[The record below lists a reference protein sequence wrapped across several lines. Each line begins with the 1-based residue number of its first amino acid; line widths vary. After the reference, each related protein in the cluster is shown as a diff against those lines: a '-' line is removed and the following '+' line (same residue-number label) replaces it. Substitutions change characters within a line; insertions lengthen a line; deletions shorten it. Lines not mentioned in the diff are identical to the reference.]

1 MVSLQSAHSVPKP
14 RAVVAALLTALVAVQ
29 PQPRTL
35 GAQTRGGLT
44 EVGRLT
50 AAYDTI
56 LQARFADAR
65 AQLVAA
71 CPPAPVA
78 ACDAL
83 REVAVWWEIQQD
95 PWDEHLDAELQRA
108 AVTAIASADAW
119 TKREPTRGE
128 AWFYLAAAHAP
139 LAQWRVFRGERLAA
153 ARDGKRIK
161 ESLERALALDPAL
174 QDAWF
179 GIGLY
184 HYYAGVAPAALKLL
198 RFLLLLPGGDRREG
212 LAEMNRARAG
222 GQLLRGEADYQLHWI
237 YVWYEEQPARARE
250 LIRELDARYPT
261 NPLFLQRLAD
271 IEHVHFSDH
280 AASAAAWQQ
289 LRDRA
294 AGGRVNF
301 ATLADTRAQVG
312 LAAEWIDLGS
322 PARAI
327 EPLRALIRTRPA
339 TPHGVLALASITL
352 GDAYMAMGSRTD
364 AATAYADALRTVP
377 PSDPEALR
385 ARAQA
390 GVSRARSRR

>member
-1 MVSLQSAHSVPKP
+1 MPKP
-14 RAVVAALLTALVAVQ
+14 RAVAAALLIAALVAFE
-29 PQPRTL
+29 PQPHTL
-35 GAQTRGGLT
+35 GAQARGGLT

-56 LQARFADAR
+56 LQARFAEAR
-65 AQLVAA
+65 AQLNAA

-95 PWDEHLDAELQRA
+95 PWSDRLDADLQRA
-108 AVTAIASADAW
+108 AVIAIASAEAW
-119 TKREPTRGE
+119 TRREPTSGE

-139 LAQWRVFRGERLAA
+139 LSQWRVFRGERLAA
-153 ARDGKRIK
+153 ARDGKGIK
-161 ESLERALALDPAL
+161 EALERALALDPTL

-198 RFLLLLPGGDRREG
+198 RFLLMLPGGDRNQG

-222 GQLLRGEADYQLHWI
+222 GQLLRGEADYQMHWI
-237 YVWYEEQPARARE
+237 YVWYEEQPARARD
-250 LIRELDARYPT
+250 LIRELDARYPS

-294 AGGRVNF
+294 AGNRVTF
-301 ATLADTRAQVG
+301 TALADTRAQVG
-312 LAAEWIDLGS
+312 LAAEWIDLGT

-327 EPLRALIRTRPA
+327 EPLRALIRTQPA

-352 GDAYMAMGSRTD
+352 GDAYMALGTRAA
-364 AATAYADALRTVP
+364 AATAYADALRSAP
-377 PSDPEALR
+377 QSDPEALR

-390 GVSRARSRR
+390 GLSRARSRR